1 MVTPRVSTSP
11 GLAAP
16 GDVATFRSDPTFTR
30 ASPGLAV
37 AEQLPQII
45 IIINIT
51 AAGAVDREL
60 LYIEVGNLSPPHQQQ
75 QQQQRTTTT
84 INNNNNNQQWH
95 VCVSPWNVGA
105 GGRARG
111 RARGG
116 RRLILW
122 TLLRQSGEAASA
134 RAKGPQRKVQKRDWC
149 RKKCC
154 NTFRI
159 VFRIFFDFL

>member
-1 MVTPRVSTSP
+1 MKITEV
-11 GLAAP
+11 
-16 GDVATFRSDPTFTR
+16 
-30 ASPGLAV
+30 
-37 AEQLPQII
+37 II
-45 IIINIT
+45 NIINIIVNVIINNIT

-159 VFRIFFDFL
+159 VFRIFFDFLGFSSIFFDFLRFSKIF

>member
-1 MVTPRVSTSP
+1 MGRRRGEPPEPPRRRRAGRGGGCGGGS
-11 GLAAP
+11 AP
-16 GDVATFRSDPTFTR
+16 P
-30 ASPGLAV
+30 PNIIII
-37 AEQLPQII
+37 II

>member
-1 MVTPRVSTSP
+1 MYSV
-11 GLAAP
+11 LC
-16 GDVATFRSDPTFTR
+16 
-30 ASPGLAV
+30 
-37 AEQLPQII
+37 II
-45 IIINIT
+45 IITIIVIIIISINIA

-60 LYIEVGNLSPPHQQQ
+60 LHIELGDLFPPHQQQ
-75 QQQQRTTTT
+75 QTTT

-159 VFRIFFDFL
+159 VFQIFIIMMIIIIIIIFIIIQNLFSGGVITGVYNPP